1 MLEKKGFL
9 KKVQKATDKRSN
21 SLILTD
27 KGKKIFRKIEL
38 FNKMRR
44 NKILKNFSPEDK
56 NKVIALLDALI
67 AATLSSSTEILLT

>member
-56 NKVIALLDALI
+56 DKVIVLLDSLI
-67 AATLSSSTEILLT
+67 EATLSSSTEILLT

>member
-44 NKILKNFSPEDK
+44 NKILKNFPPEDK
-56 NKVIALLDALI
+56 NKVIGLLDALI

>member
-1 MLEKKGFL
+1 
-9 KKVQKATDKRSN
+9 
-21 SLILTD
+21 
-27 KGKKIFRKIEL
+27 
-38 FNKMRR
+38 MRR

>member
-9 KKVQKATDKRSN
+9 KKVQKANDKRSN

-56 NKVIALLDALI
+56 NKVIVLLDALI

>member
-56 NKVIALLDALI
+56 DKVIALLDSLI
-67 AATLSSSTEILLT
+67 EATLSSSTEILLT

>member
-56 NKVIALLDALI
+56 NKIIVLLDALI

>member
-56 NKVIALLDALI
+56 NKVIGLLDALI

>member
-1 MLEKKGFL
+1 MFEKKGIVN
-9 KKVQKATDKRSN
+9 KVQKATYKSSN
-21 SLILTD
+21 RLILTD

>member
-44 NKILKNFSPEDK
+44 NKILKNFPPEDK